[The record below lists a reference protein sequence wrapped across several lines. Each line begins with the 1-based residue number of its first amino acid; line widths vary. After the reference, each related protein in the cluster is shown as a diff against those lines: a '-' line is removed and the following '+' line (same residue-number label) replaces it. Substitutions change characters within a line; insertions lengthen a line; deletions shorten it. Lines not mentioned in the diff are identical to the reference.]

1 VIDARTHDEQKYA
14 RPTPAG
20 QSDPLWC
27 VGLGEHLPTPREDTG
42 QLNLFVPSLLGH
54 ARRGLDGPSAF
65 LRSLFQLSGVGGWA
79 FEFDVIGCGSPVGV
93 EATRIRLAQLEVINN

>member
-1 VIDARTHDEQKYA
+1 MIDARTHDEQKYA

-42 QLNLFVPSLLGH
+42 QLNLFVPPLLGH

-79 FEFDVIGCGSPVGV
+79 TRKEKENLNEFNLHSLIWTIGILG
-93 EATRIRLAQLEVINN
+93 